1 MIYLQLTYN
10 LSLLIALSVLTGFIG
25 QREKITKIQK
35 SIIFG
40 IIFGLV
46 AIIGM
51 LYPVNFAPGLI
62 FDGRS
67 VVISLCALFFGPV
80 AVAISASIAIFL
92 RLSQGG
98 VGVLPG
104 ILVILESA
112 VFGLIFHYF
121 IFKKRN
127 VVYVHHLLLMGI
139 FIHVSMVLLMFTLPD
154 NIAWKV
160 VQTIGLPVIM
170 IYPVATILIGK
181 IISDNLDKVEFIS
194 RLKESEE
201 KYRVLVE
208 NSQDIIYTLDLQ
220 GTFTFISPAWTI
232 LLGHPVD
239 HIVEKSYQNLINP
252 DDLSI
257 CNEFF
262 KNMFNSTPEKNVIN
276 YRVRHTDGS
285 WRWHSTKAVTLRDN
299 AGSITGFLGIAR
311 DITDQMQAEND
322 LNERIVQFHNLA
334 NSSSALIWTAGT
346 DKSCYYF
353 NDTWLKFTGRTTEQE
368 KGNGWAEGVHPDDFD
383 RCLKTYVTAFDKRE
397 KFEMEYRLRNAKGE
411 YRWLLDI
418 GTPNYDAKG
427 EFIGYIGH
435 CFDIDDRIMAEVEQK
450 KKNEELRQMNSL
462 MVDREIKMTELK
474 EEINGLLKELGKKP
488 KY

>member
-25 QREKITKIQK
+25 QREKITEIQK

-46 AIIGM
+46 AIVGM

-62 FDGRS
+62 FDGRT
-67 VVISLCALFFGPV
+67 VVLSLCALFFGPV
-80 AVAISASIAIFL
+80 AVVISAIMAFIVRF
-92 RLSQGG
+92 SQGG
-98 VGVLPG
+98 VGIIPGVLN
-104 ILVILESA
+104 ITTATLI
-112 VFGLIFHYF
+112 GLAFHYKF
-121 IFKKRN
+121 YVKKRT
-127 VVYVHHLLLMGI
+127 VLLRNLIVMGI
-139 FIHVSMVLLMFTLPD
+139 IVHVVMVLLMFTLPVD
-154 NIAWKV
+154 MAWNV
-160 VQTIGLPVIM
+160 VQKIGLPVIL
-170 IYPVATILIGK
+170 IYPIATILIGK
-181 IISDNLDKVEFIS
+181 IISDNLDKAEFIS

-208 NSQDIIYTLDLQ
+208 NSQDIIYTLDPQ
-220 GTFTFISPAWTI
+220 GIFTFISPAWTI

-239 HIVEKSYQNLINP
+239 QIVGKSYQNLIHP
-252 DDLSI
+252 DDLSV

-285 WRWHSTKAVTLRDN
+285 WCWHSTKAVTLRDN
-299 AGSITGFLGIAR
+299 AGSITGFMGIAR
-311 DITDQMQAEND
+311 DITEQKQAEND

-346 DKSCYYF
+346 DKLCYYF

-418 GTPNYDAKG
+418 GTPNYDSKG

-435 CFDIDDRIMAEVEQK
+435 CFDIDDRIMAGVEQK
-450 KKNEELRQMNSL
+450 KINEELRQMNGL

-474 EEINGLLKELGKKP
+474 EEINGLLKELGKEP